1 MLFTLL
7 RMFVVTELK
16 AAIKITIKQVGRLLL
31 AGTINAEQEEEKQE
45 GRPVTGIDKLVQK
58 VMIEVTGEVFAPVMR
73 GLRAKNNI
81 EKMCMDLAI
90 KLIQYSGINEVD
102 ILEEA
107 EEDAEEA
114 ADPEEIIREA
124 VYEFIY
130 GLDTDSVTKNFW
142 NNKPLM
148 D

>member
-31 AGTINAEQEEEKQE
+31 AGMINAEQEEDKQE
-45 GRPVTGIDKLVQK
+45 GRPVTGIDKLIQR
-58 VMIEVTGEVFAPVMR
+58 VMIEVTEEVFAPVMR

-114 ADPEEIIREA
+114 VDPEEIIREA